1 MKLSIITVN
10 LNNRDGLQKTIDSVI
25 SQTFHD
31 FEWIVIDG
39 GSTDGSKELLE
50 QYADHF
56 AYWVSKPDKGIYNA
70 MNKGIKV
77 AQGAYLQ
84 FLNSGDWLVD
94 ESTLERCFAHDF
106 SADIAYGDLY
116 YCNGAE
122 KEVCRYPQDVSFRF
136 FYLSSIGHPASFIK
150 RRILQE
156 TLYDEGLKIV
166 SDWKFFLAQ
175 AMENKRFEH
184 IDEIVCCF
192 DTKGISLVNI
202 DLANQ
207 ERQRVIK
214 EMVPELIEKDYIRM
228 DEMETILNEGRVKKV
243 LEYSKKKVL
252 YRKMI
257 TGCLSVIGFIDR
269 FFFTNKN
276 TEK

>member
-10 LNNRDGLQKTIDSVI
+10 LNNREGLQRTIDSVV
-25 SQTFHD
+25 SQSFKD

-39 GSTDGSKELLE
+39 GSSDGSKELIE
-50 QYADHF
+50 QYADRF
-56 AYWVSKPDKGIYNA
+56 AYWVSEPDKGIYNA
-70 MNKGIKV
+70 MNKGVRV
-77 AQGAYLQ
+77 AQGEYLQ

-94 ESTLERCFAHDF
+94 ETTLERCFAHGF

-122 KEVCRYPQDVSFRF
+122 KEVFHYPQNVSFRF

-150 RRILQE
+150 RNILQE

-166 SDWKFFLAQ
+166 SDWKFFLTQ
-175 AMENKRFEH
+175 AMRNKRFEH

-192 DTKGISLVNI
+192 DIKGISSVDL

-207 ERQRVIK
+207 ERQRVKK
-214 EMVPELIEKDYIRM
+214 EMVPELIEKDYILM
-228 DEMETILNEGRVKKV
+228 DEMEAALNGDRVKKV
-243 LEYSKKKVL
+243 LEYSKKKAL

-257 TGCLSVIGFIDR
+257 TGCLSMIGFIDR
-269 FFFTNKN
+269 IFFGKKN
-276 TEK
+276 TK